1 MKAKILKIKIE
12 EIKIEDSPQ
21 VRVSNNADALVEYA
35 EMFKKGKKLP
45 PVVVFGK
52 GGTYYLADGF
62 HRVEAAKNAGKQE
75 IDADIRRGERK
86 DALKFA
92 LSANTEHGV
101 RRTNADKRNAVRM
114 ALAEFPDYSNNR
126 IGDELCRVSDDLVAG
141 VRREVQ
147 AEAAAEAAAKAK
159 KDAAKG
165 KATDENTAPKQP
177 EKVIGKDDKHYSAT
191 RKPTGIPAA
200 QWTNNDPVVEPSV
213 PPVADSAS
221 TFDDIVAAIRELT
234 GQVEPADADRLA
246 DVLRKLADEVA
257 SRKGETVVAA

>member
-86 DALKFA
+86 EALKFA

-114 ALAEFPDYSNNR
+114 ALAEFPDYSSNR
-126 IGDELCRVSDDLVAG
+126 IADELCRVSDDLVAA
-141 VRREVQ
+141 VRRELK
-147 AEAAAEAAAKAK
+147 AEADAEAAAKAK

-165 KATDENTAPKQP
+165 NATDKNTAPTEP
-177 EKVIGKDDKHYSAT
+177 RKVIGKDGTHYPAT
-191 RKPTGIPAA
+191 RKSAGIPAA
-200 QWTNNDPVVEPSV
+200 QWPGNDPAVEPSV
-213 PPVADSAS
+213 SPVADPAS

-234 GQVEPADADRLA
+234 AQVKPNDADRLA
-246 DVLRKLADEVA
+246 DALRKLAEEVV
-257 SRKGETVVAA
+257 STKGDTAFAA